1 MALPK
6 LKIVPAG
13 AGSGKTYA
21 IQQQLGE
28 WVSAGQVA
36 PERIVAVT
44 YTEAAA
50 AELRERISARLLA
63 LGRVGDALRLAQA
76 YITTIHGFGLR
87 LLAEFAFQAGVS
99 PAPRLLNDDEQGA
112 LIRRALARTDK
123 ADAIV
128 ADLAAYGYTFDVQ
141 SRRSPEEV
149 FRQDLLH
156 VIGLLRSIGL
166 ETAAEARAQA
176 ALAAED
182 VRRKYGATLPDG
194 PLEQEL
200 RRRVQA
206 LRRSF
211 PANLAGSHGTSD
223 AARREL
229 FRDFRNLGRAASW
242 EALAGD
248 WNLWQD
254 LRRLRASKRGTPLP
268 PGYDELAADVM
279 EAADALPRHAG
290 PLRQA
295 QAHVAALLETG
306 QAVLAHY
313 AEAKRKAGLVDY
325 SDMIATAERLLRQ
338 RPDILDSLVG
348 RIDCLVVDEFQDT
361 NPLQFALLWTLR
373 EAGVPTLVVG
383 DLKQAIMGFQGAD
396 PRLFEALLR
405 NHPDGSDPLT
415 SNWRSQPSLLEF
427 VNAVGPVLF
436 GASYTALRP
445 QCQAGRLAPLEVVR
459 FRKRAKKDRHAVRAF
474 AVGQRLQEI
483 LEDPSQV
490 IVDRKT
496 GDRRRLR
503 GGDLAVLCPTHAI
516 LSAYAEV
523 LRALGLQVS
532 HQAEG
537 WFESR
542 AVQLAW
548 HALAYLAN
556 RADRH
561 AALYLAVT
569 ELGSLSL
576 DEGLRQLLDRKRVAD
591 PVLDKLD
598 ALAEGVADRTVYVL
612 VADTLAA
619 LDLFNSVST
628 WPDAEQARANLV
640 RLLAE
645 AGEFMDANREALA
658 HGGYHGSGVQTF
670 LAWLTAR
677 AAEDDTQPERR
688 VLEEDAVVLRTWHSA
703 KGLEWPVVAVCGLD
717 RNISPRLPRLGL
729 GYSSFD
735 DLAEV
740 LRKVR
745 IEFTPAFAAPEQN
758 IVPRLDL
765 HADVETEHRRL
776 LYVALTRAR
785 DKLLLEWPQFLEGK
799 SRAAAIRQLQ
809 KFESVPG
816 VAERLSN
823 APPPQTCW
831 AILERRCELVPARGV
846 LMVDRSPFP
855 CNVVEGEAELPDG
868 FALDAAPAEFA
879 LPIVG
884 RRAIRPGKAPAEVT
898 PDMWAA
904 SGHKAGAAP
913 PAPVAYARHRY
924 GQGLEVDVGLS
935 GMELGSFL
943 HRCFEI
949 LGSRP
954 GLAGRLDVLTGMR
967 LEPEAARQIA
977 AAVASFEA
985 WLRDFSEVEGVLHE
999 WPLLMLDESGSVMSG
1014 TADLIVQAPG
1024 GVWLWDHK
1032 SDQVDD
1038 PEKAF
1043 AGYRS
1048 QLEAYVRALA
1058 LEGRTVHGF
1067 GINWIRRGEAMW
1079 LAGAAG
1085 AGAQPTTASAAA

>member
-6 LKIVPAG
+6 LKVVPAG
-13 AGSGKTYA
+13 AGSGKTYE
-21 IQQQLGE
+21 IQQQLGK
-28 WVSAGQVA
+28 WVQSGQVA

-50 AELRERISARLLA
+50 AELRERISAQLLN
-63 LGRVGDALRLAQA
+63 LGRVDDALRLAQA

-87 LLAEFAFQAGVS
+87 LLTEFAFQAGVS
-99 PAPRLLNDDEQGA
+99 PAPRLLSDDEQSA
-112 LIRRALARTDK
+112 LVRRALARTDK

-128 ADLAAYGYTFDVQ
+128 ADLTAYGYKPDVQ
-141 SRRSPEEV
+141 LRRSQEEV
-149 FRQDLLH
+149 FRQELLH

-182 VRRKYGATLPDG
+182 VQRKYGAAFSDG
-194 PLEQEL
+194 PLAQEL
-200 RRRVQA
+200 QRRVRA
-206 LRRSF
+206 LLRSF
-211 PANLAGSHGTSD
+211 PRNLAGSCGTSE
-223 AARREL
+223 AARHEL
-229 FRDFRNLGRAASW
+229 LRDFRNLGRAASA

-248 WNLWQD
+248 WGLWQE
-254 LRRLRASKRGTPLP
+254 LRQLRVSKRGAPLP
-268 PGYDELAADVM
+268 PGYDGLAADVM
-279 EAADALPRHAG
+279 EAADALPRLAG

-306 QAVLAHY
+306 QAVLGHY

-338 RPDILDSLVG
+338 RPDILGSLVG

-405 NHPDGSDPLT
+405 NHPEGSDPLAK
-415 SNWRSQPSLLEF
+415 NWRSQPSLMEF

-436 GASYTALRP
+436 GESYSALHPQRSAS
-445 QCQAGRLAPLEVVR
+445 RLAPLEIVQ
-459 FRKRAKKDRHAVRAF
+459 FRKRPKKDRHAVRAF
-474 AVGQRLQEI
+474 AVGQRLQEL

-496 GDRRRLR
+496 GERRRLR

-532 HQAEG
+532 RQAEG
-537 WFESR
+537 WFDSR

-569 ELGSLSL
+569 EMGSLSL
-576 DEGLRQLLDRKRVAD
+576 DEGLRQLLDGKRVAD

-598 ALAEGVADRTVYVL
+598 ALAEGVADRTIYAL

-619 LDLFNSVST
+619 LDLFSAVSV

-670 LAWLTAR
+670 LAWLASR
-677 AAEDDTQPERR
+677 AEEDDTQPERR
-688 VLEEDAVVLRTWHSA
+688 VLEEDAIVLRTWHSA
-703 KGLEWPVVAVCGLD
+703 KGLEWPVVAVGGLD
-717 RNISPRLPRLGL
+717 RNIAPRLPRLGL

-735 DLAEV
+735 DLANV
-740 LRKVR
+740 LRNVR
-745 IEFTPAFAAPEQN
+745 TEFTPAFAAPEQN
-758 IVPRLDL
+758 IVPKLDL
-765 HADVETEHRRL
+765 HADLETENRRL

-799 SRAAAIRQLQ
+799 SYEAAKRQLQ
-809 KFESVPG
+809 KFASIPEAV
-816 VAERLSN
+816 ERLSN

-831 AILERRCELVPARGV
+831 AILEPRCELVPAQGV
-846 LMVDRSPFP
+846 LMVDGSPFP
-855 CNVVEGEAELPDG
+855 CRIAQGAAELPDG
-868 FALDAAPAEFA
+868 FALDAAPAEVA

-884 RRAIRPGKAPAEVT
+884 RRAIRPGKAPEEVT
-898 PDMWAA
+898 PDIWAA
-904 SGHKAGAAP
+904 SVHKAGASP
-913 PAPVAYARHRY
+913 STPAAYAQHQY
-924 GQGLEVDVGLS
+924 GPGLEVDVGLS

-943 HRCFEI
+943 HRCFEV

-954 GLAGRLDVLTGMR
+954 GLAGRLDLLTGLR
-967 LEPEAARQIA
+967 LKPEAMGQIA

-985 WLRDFSEVEGVLHE
+985 WLRDFSEVEGVLRE

-1014 TADLIVQAPG
+1014 TADLIVQTPA

-1058 LEGRTVHGF
+1058 LEGRTVQGF
-1067 GINWIRRGEAMW
+1067 GINWIRRGAAMW
-1079 LAGAAG
+1079 LEWPAGT
-1085 AGAQPTTASAAA
+1085 GAQPSAAAAAA